1 MIDTT
6 KEYILCAAIR
16 RKTPKS
22 IKGKPYHD
30 GTNDILNIEVGYRHH
45 DIYMRFK
52 DELSKSPYDQGF
64 YTSKGRFVDRY
75 EGMKIAIESGQ
86 VPKSKGLITKESEA
100 RMSEFD
106 SIFSKDTIIDD
117 SKDYK
122 GNPEYYRSYYQLFSE
137 DLY

>member
-16 RKTPKS
+16 RKIPKS

-45 DIYMRFK
+45 DIYMRFS
-52 DELSKSPYDQGF
+52 DELSKNPYDQGF
-64 YTSKGRFVDRY
+64 YTSKGRFVDRF
-75 EGMKIAIESGQ
+75 EGMKLAIECGQ
-86 VPKSKGLITKESEA
+86 VPKSKGLKTKESEE
-100 RMSEFD
+100 RLSEFD
-106 SIFSKDTIIDD
+106 SMFVGPVIDD
-117 SKDYK
+117 SDKFK
-122 GNPEYYRSYYQLFSE
+122 GNIEYRNKYYQLFSE